1 MIFVQKENPMALEII
16 TKADLEEFRLRL
28 LEDIKSIVGNQKQE
42 TGKLLKS
49 YQVKNLLKISGGT
62 LQNLR
67 MNGTLPFSKIGGI
80 IYYKYDD
87 IAKILEAKTR

>member
-1 MIFVQKENPMALEII
+1 MALEII
-16 TKADLEEFRLRL
+16 TKEDLEDFRIKL
-28 LEDIKSIVGNQKQE
+28 LEDIRSIIGNKAPE

-49 YQVKNLLKISGGT
+49 HQVKNLLKISSGT

-67 MNGTLPFSKIGGI
+67 VNGTLPFSKVGGI

-87 IAKILEAKTR
+87 IAKILNGKG

>member
-1 MIFVQKENPMALEII
+1 MALEII
-16 TKADLEEFRLRL
+16 TKSDLEEFRLRL
-28 LEDIKSIVGNQKQE
+28 LEDIRSIVGNHKPE

-49 YQVKNLLKISGGT
+49 YQVKNLLKISPGT

-87 IAKILEAKTR
+87 IAKILDAKSK